1 MMDNIIREIKYKL
14 RNMYVGYR
22 FDVIYS
28 VANTTFTVTAF
39 HKLDTLGSI
48 SFIST
53 TPTNEFW
60 ESVQAWM
67 VPLIKTVIR
76 QS

>member
-28 VANTTFTVTAF
+28 VANTTFTVTAY
-39 HKLDTLGSI
+39 KQQDTLGSI

-53 TPTNEFW
+53 TPTTEFW

-67 VPLIKTVIR
+67 VPLIKSTLR
-76 QS
+76 